1 MIGFIGHSKFNIWT
15 RFINYSHCDL
25 DRIYS
30 PSTSQ
35 EHRLAIALQTL
46 IVRDTK
52 PIEKFLLRAK
62 AMILN
67 SLNQVRSIVINSVA
81 GTEKA
86 IVFLGKTFV
95 VDKAYNSLKEAI
107 SGSKRDV
114 DLGMAVLIAPEANQF
129 KVWVAIPNQLFLQ
142 VS

>member
-1 MIGFIGHSKFNIWT
+1 ML
-15 RFINYSHCDL
+15 CDL

-30 PSTSQ
+30 PSRSQ
-35 EHRLAIALQTL
+35 EHRFEIALQTL
-46 IVRDTK
+46 IERDTN
-52 PIEKFLLRAK
+52 PIEKFFLRVK

-107 SGSKRDV
+107 AGSKRDV

-129 KVWVAIPNQLFLQ
+129 NVWVSIPNEMILQ
-142 VS
+142 SA